1 MKRPSNDP
9 FFSPRLRLFQ
19 AIQNLFTTYPGQA
32 CLYVPASNRVEWM
45 MLIPAPKLRQLH
57 DFERYFEKIH
67 ERDAYMQSTINRV
80 SKERRTLRGRFAG
93 AVDFVTP
100 VLRNG
105 VCEGFVISGPFREK
119 AWTAEELR
127 RRWKEI
133 SGEEGGDINPD
144 FIRYVTVALDMP
156 VLDEKGMEG
165 YARALE
171 LLARWLL
178 GDEDDRMLEEIG
190 DLRRDVFA
198 PRFFHL
204 YWAQWT
210 IGLDKYFSR
219 LPAGHEPAAWEHEEM
234 GVTRP
239 PNVVLALMPRPE
251 GKVTGLVEDLCRARA
266 FQWEAFHIARRL
278 GEAVA
283 DPLGDYGAV
292 VITSVRSSGGAQA
305 ELEKRFGMTVLAGV
319 GSVRAGGVDLA
330 RSYRE
335 AVAALHMAIQTGQNP
350 SFVEATAGEREGVPI
365 AGLRV
370 SMRELAE
377 ALSLASKGRLAIAR
391 EKFTRQVLFASH
403 GQFENVRVHFLS
415 ALQILLERFEARSG
429 VPRNVARTLG
439 DDLVDK
445 VAAAR
450 NLPELIAVFAGSLS
464 ALERYQE
471 NPREA
476 GSIAKV
482 EDALKAIEEEP
493 GKPWKLQELCRRTGL
508 SAPTFLKR
516 FRKLAGV
523 GFGPYLRKT
532 RLQKARQMLQEG
544 SLTLDRIAME
554 CGFNSASY
562 LIQVFQ
568 KNLGTSPRKYRRV
581 PREV

>member
-19 AIQNLFTTYPGQA
+19 AIQNLFPRIRTGLSLRSREQSRRMDDVDPG
-32 CLYVPASNRVEWM
+32 
-45 MLIPAPKLRQLH
+45 PKLRQLH
-57 DFERYFEKIH
+57 DFGVTSRRSTSRRF
-67 ERDAYMQSTINRV
+67 MQSTIHRV

-251 GKVTGLVEDLCRARA
+251 GKATGLVEDLCRARA

-283 DPLGDYGAV
+283 DPLG
-292 VITSVRSSGGAQA
+292 IT
-305 ELEKRFGMTVLAGV
+305 
-319 GSVRAGGVDLA
+319 A
-330 RSYRE
+330 R
-335 AVAALHMAIQTGQNP
+335 
-350 SFVEATAGEREGVPI
+350 
-365 AGLRV
+365 
-370 SMRELAE
+370 
-377 ALSLASKGRLAIAR
+377 
-391 EKFTRQVLFASH
+391 
-403 GQFENVRVHFLS
+403 
-415 ALQILLERFEARSG
+415 
-429 VPRNVARTLG
+429 
-439 DDLVDK
+439 
-445 VAAAR
+445 
-450 NLPELIAVFAGSLS
+450 
-464 ALERYQE
+464 
-471 NPREA
+471 
-476 GSIAKV
+476 
-482 EDALKAIEEEP
+482 
-493 GKPWKLQELCRRTGL
+493 W
-508 SAPTFLKR
+508 
-516 FRKLAGV
+516 
-523 GFGPYLRKT
+523 
-532 RLQKARQMLQEG
+532 
-544 SLTLDRIAME
+544 
-554 CGFNSASY
+554 
-562 LIQVFQ
+562 
-568 KNLGTSPRKYRRV
+568 
-581 PREV
+581 